1 MQNNT
6 KMTTQITPIT
16 AITAFEKLKDA
27 TGHHTEM
34 HTLKVLCH
42 LLTEKCKA
50 KDEQIAAA
58 NKNAIK
64 WRDQTEELL
73 KQVMALNLE
82 NHKLALK
89 LQEKQDPEQS
99 VPIKRTY
106 QEFDYSSSDED
117 DE

>member
-1 MQNNT
+1 
-6 KMTTQITPIT
+6 MTTQFT
-16 AITAFEKLKDA
+16 ATTAFEKLKDV

-42 LLTEKCKA
+42 LLTENCKA

-58 NKNAIK
+58 NKNATK
-64 WRDQTEELL
+64 WRDQTEQLL

-82 NHKLALK
+82 NHNLILK
-89 LQEKQDPEQS
+89 LREKQEPEQT

-106 QEFDYSSSDED
+106 QDFDCSSSDEED
-117 DE
+117 A

>member
-1 MQNNT
+1 
-6 KMTTQITPIT
+6 MTTQFT
-16 AITAFEKLKDA
+16 ATTAFEKLKDV

-58 NKNAIK
+58 NKNATK
-64 WRDQTEELL
+64 WRDQTEALL

-82 NHKLALK
+82 NHNLILK
-89 LQEKQDPEQS
+89 LREKQDHEQT

-106 QEFDYSSSDED
+106 QDFDYSSSDEED
-117 DE
+117 A